1 MEEQKKKKKIASKIV
16 DVVLGALIVLILGLQ
31 IDMFITKNN
40 NFGIPSLFGYSFME
54 VLTDSMEGENQDS
67 FDAGE
72 GVVIQKHNVE
82 EVKAGDVIAFY
93 SETIGYCVSHRVVE
107 IVISPDSASTP
118 GKFEVS
124 SAFEYSLDNG
134 LSWVSGGDKVSLESG
149 KNFMTRSK
157 KDVEHTLTH
166 VMPNYSG
173 KAEMTFYTCGDNL
186 NADFY
191 VKATGKAVESTYRD
205 VVPSKYYVGTV
216 ISHSHFFGGVLHTV
230 QSIWFV
236 PVAILVPILIIGA
249 MTIVDFIKGYREEKK
264 KEEEELNSEMLL
276 AGIDMNDEKAV
287 LIFKEKYQMRKEI
300 EREMEEMKKE
310 QKALFM
316 EEFKKAKEEL
326 AKSEELERIKAE
338 EKARIL
344 AEYAK
349 EGETK

>member
-1 MEEQKKKKKIASKIV
+1 MEEKRKKKKIASKIV

-31 IDMFITKNN
+31 IDMFITKSN

-54 VLTDSMEGENQDS
+54 VLTDSMEGDSPDS

-72 GVVIQKHNVE
+72 GVVIQKHDVE
-82 EVKAGDVIAFY
+82 EVKAGEVIAFY
-93 SETIGYCVSHRVVE
+93 SEAIGYCVSHRVIE
-107 IVISPDSASTP
+107 IVVSPDSATTP

-124 SAFEYSLDNG
+124 SAFEYSVDNG
-134 LSWVSGGDKVSLESG
+134 TTWATGGEKVSLEGG

-157 KDVEHTLTH
+157 KDAEHVLMHT
-166 VMPNYSG
+166 MPNYG
-173 KAEMTFYTCGDNL
+173 GRAEMTFYTCGDNL
-186 NADFY
+186 NAEWY
-191 VKATGKAVESTYRD
+191 TKSTGKAVESTYRD

-216 ISHSHFFGGVLHTV
+216 MSHSHFFGGVLHTV

-236 PVAILVPILIIGA
+236 PVAILVPILIIGT
-249 MTIVDFIKGYREEKK
+249 MTVVDFIKGYHEEKK
-264 KEEEELNSEMLL
+264 KEEEELQAEMV
-276 AGIDMNDEKAV
+276 AAHIDLSDEKAT
-287 LIFKEKYQMRKEI
+287 LIFKEKFQMRKEI

-310 QKALFM
+310 QKVLFL

-344 AEYAK
+344 AEYANK
-349 EGETK
+349 GEAK

>member
-31 IDMFITKNN
+31 IDMFITKSN

-54 VLTDSMEGENQDS
+54 VLTDSMEGENPDS

-82 EVKAGDVIAFY
+82 DVKAGEVIAFY
-93 SETIGYCVSHRVVE
+93 SEAIGYCVSHRVIE
-107 IVISPDSASTP
+107 IVISPDSVSTP

-124 SAFEYSLDNG
+124 NAFEYSIDNG
-134 LSWVSGGDKVSLESG
+134 TTWTTGGDKVSLEAG
-149 KNFMTRSK
+149 KSFMTRSK
-157 KDVEHTLTH
+157 KDTEHVLTH
-166 VMPNYSG
+166 MMPNFG
-173 KAEMTFYTCGDNL
+173 GTTEMTFYTCGDNL
-186 NADFY
+186 NAEWY
-191 VKATGKAVESTYRD
+191 TRSTGKAVESTYRD

-216 ISHSHFFGGVLHTV
+216 MSHSHFFGGVLHTV

-236 PVAILVPILIIGA
+236 PVAILVPILIIGT
-249 MTIVDFIKGYREEKK
+249 MTVIDFIKGYREEKR
-264 KEEEELNSEMLL
+264 KEEEEMTAEMLA
-276 AGIDMNDEKAV
+276 AGIDPNDEKAT

-349 EGETK
+349 EGEVK

>member
-54 VLTDSMEGENQDS
+54 VLTDSMEGENPDS

-72 GVVIQKHNVE
+72 GVVIQKRDVN
-82 EVKAGDVIAFY
+82 EVKAGEVITFY
-93 SETIGYCVSHRVVE
+93 SEQIQYCVSHRVIE
-107 IVISPDSASTP
+107 IVISPDSVSTP

-124 SAFEYSLDNG
+124 SAFEYSVDNG
-134 LSWVSGGDKVSLESG
+134 TTWTTGGEQVSLEAG

-157 KDVEHTLTH
+157 SDTEHVLSHT
-166 VMPNYSG
+166 MPNYSG

-186 NADFY
+186 NAEFY

-205 VVPSKYYVGTV
+205 VVPSKYYVGSV
-216 ISHSHFFGGVLHTV
+216 MSHSHFFGGVLHTV

-236 PVAILVPILIIGA
+236 PVAILVPILIIGT
-249 MTIVDFIKGYREEKK
+249 MTVIDFIKGYREEKR
-264 KEEEELNSEMLL
+264 KEEEELNNEMLL
-276 AGIDMNDEKAV
+276 AGVDPKDEKAV

-349 EGETK
+349 EGEVK